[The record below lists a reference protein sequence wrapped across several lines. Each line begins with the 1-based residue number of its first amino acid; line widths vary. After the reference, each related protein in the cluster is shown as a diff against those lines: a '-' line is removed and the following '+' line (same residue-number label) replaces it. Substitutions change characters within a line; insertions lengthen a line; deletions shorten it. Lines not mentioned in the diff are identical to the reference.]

1 MTYAVEMRQGILE
14 IKFGSIL
21 LEKRVRESILGLT
34 GGQATAPRGRAPWLT
49 RESGCSNSDRL
60 ELTSQYSV
68 TASLPF
74 LNLFYCL
81 HVYEQ
86 S

>member
-1 MTYAVEMRQGILE
+1 MTYAVEMRQSILK

-21 LEKRVRESILGLT
+21 VKERLKESILGLT
-34 GGQATAPRGRAPWLT
+34 GGQAIAPRGCAPWLM

-60 ELTSQYSV
+60 ELTSQDSV
-68 TASLPF
+68 IASLLV
-74 LNLFYCL
+74 LNHFSRL